1 MAKTKS
7 YWFSHDT
14 DAWSDMN
21 IELMMSVFGSEGY
34 GFYWILIETL
44 SMQEEYKLP
53 MNNKGYLAVLSKR
66 MQTNPE
72 KLSEFIDDCIE
83 SFNLFNSDG
92 SFFWSDSLIKRMTI
106 RDKKKEDGRKSVM
119 KRWGN
124 LDRFEAFW
132 DAYDKKT
139 ARPKCESLWK
149 KLSKDKKE
157 QAIQYIDKYKSA
169 QPDKKYRKN
178 PETYLRN
185 ESWNDEII
193 SNNSDM
199 SDKVYDNMTKE
210 DFNKAFK
217 G

>member
-124 LDRFEAFW
+124 LDRFEEFW
-132 DAYDKKT
+132 DAYD
-139 ARPKCESLWK
+139 
-149 KLSKDKKE
+149 
-157 QAIQYIDKYKSA
+157 I
-169 QPDKKYRKN
+169 
-178 PETYLRN
+178 
-185 ESWNDEII
+185 
-193 SNNSDM
+193 
-199 SDKVYDNMTKE
+199 
-210 DFNKAFK
+210 
-217 G
+217 

>member
-1 MAKTKS
+1 MSKTNS
-7 YWFSHDT
+7 YWFTHDT

-21 IELMMSVFGSEGY
+21 IEIMMSVYGSEGY
-34 GFYWILIETL
+34 GFFWIIVETL

-53 MNNKGYLAVLSKR
+53 LNNKGYLSVLSKR
-66 MQTNPE
+66 MQTSPE
-72 KLSEFIDDCIE
+72 KLSEFIDDCID

-92 SFFWSDSLIKRMTI
+92 SFFWSNSLIKRMSV
-106 RDKKKEDGRKSVM
+106 RDKKKVSALNSVM

-124 LDRFEAFW
+124 LDRFDEFW
-132 DAYDKKT
+132 DSYDKKT
-139 ARPKCESLWK
+139 SKPKCEALWK

-157 QAIQYIDKYKSA
+157 QAITYIGEYKKA

-185 ESWNDEII
+185 ESWNDELI
-193 SNNSDM
+193 NDSDL
-199 SDKVYDNMTKE
+199 SDKTYDNMTKK
-210 DFNKAFK
+210 DFDKAFK